1 MAEQEIKVNINGDT
15 SGLDNALSKGQANL
29 ARFAKVGA
37 AAIAA
42 TGVAMIG
49 LTKSSLA
56 NVDVLT
62 KQARTL
68 GLTTSAFQK
77 MTLVAGEAGIES
89 GKLSSM
95 LGLMQRNIVE
105 LQQGTKLQT
114 ESFGRLGLSIKDL
127 QGLSPDEQFAKIA
140 ASLDAVKDPAEKTA
154 LAMEVFGRSG
164 KDAINMLSDYSA
176 KAANAAK
183 FQNEFGI
190 AVSQF
195 DAETIEAANDAMGR
209 LGMIVTGVGN
219 IIAANVAPA
228 LVALSNGFIE
238 LVGTGSRFRDVM
250 GFIGENLDVMANS
263 VGVLAVAMTAK
274 AIPAI
279 YAMVT
284 GTGFLTGAMTLLS
297 RVPVVLMFTGLVLGA
312 GYLITKFMDLV
323 ENVGGFGNA
332 LTLMGGVAKAVFSG
346 IGTSASA
353 LVPAMNAV
361 WESVKA
367 GFYSM
372 LQGLTEKWAGFL
384 STMGAGY
391 SDMPSWIP
399 GANALGKALTG
410 QAGEAITTMS
420 KLDAAATAATSSAA
434 KLKEEAAAI
443 AGSGVD
449 EAAAA
454 WTRLNDAI
462 SGRTGMTYGGSG
474 LGDGSLL
481 PPKPGDAPSS
491 DGTDTGGVTGGGGGG
506 GGGGGAVKGAAGIAS
521 DMASRLEALQ
531 DGFATESEVVAEW
544 YAQGQETL
552 IAAENAKL
560 LTHEEYIAAKLAL
573 DEQYNSKVA
582 AMNDAAS
589 QHEIDMKR
597 KTVDAVIGLVSAM
610 GSRSEK
616 LAKVAVALNAAK
628 AIAET
633 IQNTAAASVRA
644 LVELGPIAG
653 PPAAARIKMYGAAQV
668 GIIGAN
674 AALSMGSR
682 GGGGGGS
689 AGAGSSATATPAQQ
703 PATTFAFTLQNDPM
717 GFGES
722 FARQLIDQLNSTQ
735 RNGGQIRGVMA

>member
-42 TGVAMIG
+42 TGVAMIA

-164 KDAINMLSDYSA
+164 KDAINMLSNYSA
-176 KAANAAK
+176 KAADAAR
-183 FQNEFGI
+183 FQEEFGI

-228 LVALSNGFIE
+228 IIALSNGFLE
-238 LVGTGSRFRDVM
+238 LVGTGSTFRDVI
-250 GFIGENLDVMANS
+250 GFIGENLDVLVNS
-263 VGVLAVAMTAK
+263 IGVLAVAMTAK

-297 RVPVVLMFTGLVLGA
+297 RVPVVLLFTGLVLSA

-353 LVPAMNAV
+353 LVPAMGAV
-361 WESVKA
+361 WSTIA
-367 GFYSM
+367 TGFYTMIEGIQKVWVGFLRNVS
-372 LQGLTEKWAGFL
+372 QGLAN
-384 STMGAGY
+384 
-391 SDMPSWIP
+391 IP
-399 GANALGKALTG
+399 GMGDASDAIGGFAID
-410 QAGEAITTMS
+410 AGSAVYEYG
-420 KLDAAATAATSSAA
+420 AAADSAVE
-434 KLKEEAAAI
+434 KTKNLKAEIETLKSA
-443 AGSGVD
+443 GVD

-454 WTRLNDAI
+454 FNRLNDAI
-462 SGRTGMTYGGSG
+462 SGRTGMTYGGTG

-481 PPKPGDAPSS
+481 PPAPGDAPNG

-521 DMASRLEALQ
+521 DMAARLEALQ
-531 DGFATESEVVAEW
+531 DGFATEAEVVAEW

-552 IAAENAKL
+552 AGALEAEL
-560 LTHEEYIAAKLAL
+560 LTREEYAAAVENLERQHQDKLSQIKSGSMSQQL
-573 DEQYNSKVA
+573 S
-582 AMNDAAS
+582 DAAGFFGSMANVIKTGGGKALKAS
-589 QHEIDMKR
+589 QILSAAQGLINSYVAFTEVLKDPSF
-597 KTVDAVIGLVSAM
+597 IGRPWARLAAAGGVLAAGLNMVQAIKGVSSS
-610 GSRSEK
+610 GG
-616 LAKVAVALNAAK
+616 AA
-628 AIAET
+628 ASSGGGGAT
-633 IQNTAAASVRA
+633 ATAAAA
-644 LVELGPIAG
+644 
-653 PPAAARIKMYGAAQV
+653 
-668 GIIGAN
+668 
-674 AALSMGSR
+674 
-682 GGGGGGS
+682 
-689 AGAGSSATATPAQQ
+689 PAQQ
-703 PATTFAFTLQNDPM
+703 SATTFSFTLQNDPM

-722 FARQLIDQLNSTQ
+722 FARQLIEQLNSTQ

>member
-1 MAEQEIKVNINGDT
+1 MAAQEIKVNINGDT
-15 SGLDNALSKGQANL
+15 SGLDSALSKGQANL

-49 LTKSSLA
+49 LTKTSLA
-56 NVDVLT
+56 NIDTLT

-105 LQQGTKLQT
+105 LSSGTKLQT
-114 ESFGRLGLSIKDL
+114 EAFSKLGLSVKDL

-183 FQNEFGI
+183 FQKEFGI

-238 LVGTGSRFRDVM
+238 LVGEGSRFRDVM

-284 GTGFLTGAMTLLS
+284 STGFLTGAMVALRGAILL
-297 RVPVVLMFTGLVLGA
+297 TGIGALVIGA

-353 LVPAMNAV
+353 LVPAMGAV
-361 WESVKA
+361 WSTIA
-367 GFYSM
+367 TGFYTMIEGIQKVWVSF
-372 LQGLTEKWAGFL
+372 LQNVSQGLAN
-384 STMGAGY
+384 
-391 SDMPSWIP
+391 IP
-399 GANALGKALTG
+399 GMGDAAEAIGGFAIVAGSAVYEYTAAANEAVATTKALN
-410 QAGEAITTMS
+410 
-420 KLDAAATAATSSAA
+420 D
-434 KLKEEAAAI
+434 EAAAL
-443 AGSGVD
+443 AKGGVD

-454 WTRLNDAI
+454 FTRLSDAI
-462 SGRTGMTYGGSG
+462 SGRTGMTFGGEG
-474 LGDGSLL
+474 LGNGSLL
-481 PPKPGDAPSS
+481 PPAPGDAPAGEGDAPIVPS
-491 DGTDTGGVTGGGGGG
+491 
-506 GGGGGAVKGAAGIAS
+506 GGAVKGASGIAA
-521 DMASRLEALQ
+521 DMAARLEALQ
-531 DGFATESEVVAEW
+531 EGFATEAEVVAEW

-552 IAAENAKL
+552 AGALEAEL
-560 LTHEEYIAAKLAL
+560 LTREEYNAAILALEQQHADKLAGI
-573 DEQYNSKVA
+573 
-582 AMNDAAS
+582 NDASVKDRLEGYKGMFSDIAS
-589 QHEIDMKR
+589 LASSGNK
-597 KTVDAVIGLVSAM
+597 KLFKIGQAASLANALVSGYEAATDAW
-610 GSRSEK
+610 
-616 LAKVAVALNAAK
+616 AKGMK
-628 AIAET
+628 IGGPPM
-633 IQNTAAASVRA
+633 AAAFTGASLIKTAGLIASIKSV
-644 LVELGPIAG
+644 
-653 PPAAARIKMYGAAQV
+653 
-668 GIIGAN
+668 N
-674 AALSMGSR
+674 SS
-682 GGGGGGS
+682 GGGGGGTS
-689 AGAGSSATATPAQQ
+689 GGGGATASAAAPAQQ

>member
-1 MAEQEIKVNINGDT
+1 MAAQEIKVNINGDT

-49 LTKSSLA
+49 LTKTSLA
-56 NVDVLT
+56 NVDVLA
-62 KQARTL
+62 KQARSL

-77 MTLVAGEAGIES
+77 MTMVAGEAGIES

-105 LQQGTKLQT
+105 LSNGTKLQT
-114 ESFGRLGLSIKDL
+114 EAFGKLGLSIADL

-140 ASLDAVKDPAEKTA
+140 ASLDAIKDPAEKTA
-154 LAMEVFGRSG
+154 MAMEVFGRSG

-176 KAANAAK
+176 KAANAAR
-183 FQNEFGI
+183 FQEEFGI

-238 LVGTGSRFRDVM
+238 LVGEGSRFRDVM

-284 GTGFLTGAMTLLS
+284 STGFLTGAMVALRGAILL
-297 RVPVVLMFTGLVLGA
+297 TGIGALVIGA

-353 LVPAMNAV
+353 LVPAMGAV
-361 WESVKA
+361 WSTIA
-367 GFYSM
+367 TGFYTMIEGIQKVWVSF
-372 LQGLTEKWAGFL
+372 LQNVSQGLAN
-384 STMGAGY
+384 
-391 SDMPSWIP
+391 IP
-399 GANALGKALTG
+399 GMGDAAEAIGGFAIVAGSAVYEYTAAANEAVATTKALND
-410 QAGEAITTMS
+410 EAKALAS
-420 KLDAAATAATSSAA
+420 
-434 KLKEEAAAI
+434 
-443 AGSGVD
+443 GGVD

-454 WTRLNDAI
+454 FTRLSDAI

-481 PPKPGDAPSS
+481 PPAAGAAPAGEGEGDAPI
-491 DGTDTGGVTGGGGGG
+491 VAG
-506 GGGGGAVKGAAGIAS
+506 GGGGGAVKGASGIAA
-521 DMASRLEALQ
+521 DMAARLEALQ
-531 DGFATESEVVAEW
+531 EGFATEAEVVAEW

-573 DEQYNSKVA
+573 DEQYHSKVA

-597 KTVDAVIGLVSAM
+597 KTVDAVIGLVSTM

-682 GGGGGGS
+682 GGGGGSVGGGGGGGS
-689 AGAGSSATATPAQQ
+689 AAAPAQA

-735 RNGGQIRGVMA
+735 RNGGQIRGVLA

>member
-1 MAEQEIKVNINGDT
+1 MAAQEIKVNINGDT
-15 SGLDNALSKGQANL
+15 SGLDSALSKGQANL

-49 LTKSSLA
+49 LTKTSLA
-56 NVDVLT
+56 NIDTLT

-105 LQQGTKLQT
+105 LSSGTKLQT
-114 ESFGRLGLSIKDL
+114 EAFSKLGLSVKDL

-183 FQNEFGI
+183 FQKEFGI

-238 LVGTGSRFRDVM
+238 LVGEGSRFRDVM

-284 GTGFLTGAMTLLS
+284 STGFLTGAMVALRGAILL
-297 RVPVVLMFTGLVLGA
+297 TGIGALVIGA

-353 LVPAMNAV
+353 LVPAMGAV
-361 WESVKA
+361 WSTIA
-367 GFYSM
+367 TGFYTMIEGIQKVWVSF
-372 LQGLTEKWAGFL
+372 LQNVSQGLAN
-384 STMGAGY
+384 
-391 SDMPSWIP
+391 IP
-399 GANALGKALTG
+399 GMGDAAEAIGGFAIVAGSAVYEYTAAANEAVATTKALN
-410 QAGEAITTMS
+410 
-420 KLDAAATAATSSAA
+420 D
-434 KLKEEAAAI
+434 EAAAL
-443 AGSGVD
+443 AKGGVD

-454 WTRLNDAI
+454 FTRLSDAI
-462 SGRTGMTYGGSG
+462 SGRTGMTFGGEG
-474 LGDGSLL
+474 LGNGSLL
-481 PPKPGDAPSS
+481 PPAPDDAPAGEGDAPIVPS
-491 DGTDTGGVTGGGGGG
+491 
-506 GGGGGAVKGAAGIAS
+506 GGAVKGASGIAA
-521 DMASRLEALQ
+521 DMAARLEALQ
-531 DGFATESEVVAEW
+531 EGFATEAEVVAEW

-552 IAAENAKL
+552 AGALEAEL
-560 LTHEEYIAAKLAL
+560 LTREEYNAAILALEQQHADKLAGI
-573 DEQYNSKVA
+573 
-582 AMNDAAS
+582 NDASVKDRLEGYKGMFSDIAS
-589 QHEIDMKR
+589 LASSGNK
-597 KTVDAVIGLVSAM
+597 KLFKIGQAASLANALVSGYEAATDAW
-610 GSRSEK
+610 
-616 LAKVAVALNAAK
+616 AKGMK
-628 AIAET
+628 IGGPPM
-633 IQNTAAASVRA
+633 AAAFTGASLIKTAGLIASIKSV
-644 LVELGPIAG
+644 
-653 PPAAARIKMYGAAQV
+653 
-668 GIIGAN
+668 N
-674 AALSMGSR
+674 SS
-682 GGGGGGS
+682 GGGGGGTS
-689 AGAGSSATATPAQQ
+689 GGGGATASAAAPAQQ

>member
-1 MAEQEIKVNINGDT
+1 MAAQEIKVNINGDT
-15 SGLDNALSKGQANL
+15 SGLDSALSKGQANL

-49 LTKSSLA
+49 LTKTSLA
-56 NVDVLT
+56 NIDTLT

-105 LQQGTKLQT
+105 LSSGTKLQT
-114 ESFGRLGLSIKDL
+114 EAFSKLGLSVKDL

-183 FQNEFGI
+183 FQKEFGI

-238 LVGTGSRFRDVM
+238 LVGEGSRFRDVM

-284 GTGFLTGAMTLLS
+284 STGFLTGAMVALRGAILL
-297 RVPVVLMFTGLVLGA
+297 TGIGALVIGA

-353 LVPAMNAV
+353 LVPAMGAV
-361 WESVKA
+361 WSTIA
-367 GFYSM
+367 TGFYTMIEGIQKVWVSF
-372 LQGLTEKWAGFL
+372 LQNVSQGLAN
-384 STMGAGY
+384 
-391 SDMPSWIP
+391 IP
-399 GANALGKALTG
+399 GMGDAAEAIGGFAIVAGSAVYEYTAAANEAVATTKALN
-410 QAGEAITTMS
+410 
-420 KLDAAATAATSSAA
+420 D
-434 KLKEEAAAI
+434 EAAAL
-443 AGSGVD
+443 AKGGVD

-454 WTRLNDAI
+454 FTRLSDAI
-462 SGRTGMTYGGSG
+462 SGRTGMTFGGEG
-474 LGDGSLL
+474 LGNGSLL
-481 PPKPGDAPSS
+481 PPAPDDAPAGEGDAPIVPS
-491 DGTDTGGVTGGGGGG
+491 
-506 GGGGGAVKGAAGIAS
+506 GGAVKGASGIAA
-521 DMASRLEALQ
+521 DMAARLEALQ
-531 DGFATESEVVAEW
+531 EGFATEAEVVAEW

-552 IAAENAKL
+552 AGALEAEL
-560 LTHEEYIAAKLAL
+560 LTREEYNAAILALEQQHADKLAGI
-573 DEQYNSKVA
+573 
-582 AMNDAAS
+582 NDASVKDRLEGYKGMFSDIAS
-589 QHEIDMKR
+589 LASSGNK
-597 KTVDAVIGLVSAM
+597 KLFKIGQAASLANALVSGYEAATDAW
-610 GSRSEK
+610 
-616 LAKVAVALNAAK
+616 AKGMK
-628 AIAET
+628 IGGPPM
-633 IQNTAAASVRA
+633 AAAFTGASLIKTA
-644 LVELGPIAG
+644 GLIAG
-653 PPAAARIKMYGAAQV
+653 T
-668 GIIGAN
+668 
-674 AALSMGSR
+674 S
-682 GGGGGGS
+682 GGGG
-689 AGAGSSATATPAQQ
+689 ATASAAAPAQQ

>member
-15 SGLDNALSKGQANL
+15 SGLDSALSKGQSNL

-49 LTKSSLA
+49 LTKTSLA
-56 NVDVLT
+56 NIDTLT

-105 LQQGTKLQT
+105 LSSGTKLQT
-114 ESFGRLGLSIKDL
+114 EAFGKLGLSIKDL

-228 LVALSNGFIE
+228 IIALSNGFLE
-238 LVGTGSRFRDVM
+238 LVGTGSTFRDVI
-250 GFIGENLDVMANS
+250 GFIGENLDVLVNS
-263 VGVLAVAMTAK
+263 IGVLAVAMTAK

-297 RVPVVLMFTGLVLGA
+297 RVPVVLLFTGLVLSA

-353 LVPAMNAV
+353 LVPAMGAV
-361 WESVKA
+361 WSTIA
-367 GFYSM
+367 TGFYTMIEGIQKVWVGFLRNVS
-372 LQGLTEKWAGFL
+372 QGLAN
-384 STMGAGY
+384 
-391 SDMPSWIP
+391 IP
-399 GANALGKALTG
+399 GMGDASDAIGGFAID
-410 QAGEAITTMS
+410 AGSAVYEYG
-420 KLDAAATAATSSAA
+420 AAADSAVE
-434 KLKEEAAAI
+434 KTKNLKAEIETLKSA
-443 AGSGVD
+443 GVD

-454 WTRLNDAI
+454 FNRLNDAI
-462 SGRTGMTYGGSG
+462 SGRTGMTYGGTG

-481 PPKPGDAPSS
+481 PPAPGDAPNG

-521 DMASRLEALQ
+521 DMAARLEALQ
-531 DGFATESEVVAEW
+531 DGFATEAEVVAEW

-552 IAAENAKL
+552 AGALEAEL
-560 LTHEEYIAAKLAL
+560 LTREEYNAAILALEQQHADKLAGI
-573 DEQYNSKVA
+573 
-582 AMNDAAS
+582 NDASVKDRLEGYKGMFSDIAS
-589 QHEIDMKR
+589 LASSGNK
-597 KTVDAVIGLVSAM
+597 KLFKIGQAASLANALVSGYEAATDAW
-610 GSRSEK
+610 
-616 LAKVAVALNAAK
+616 AKGMK
-628 AIAET
+628 IGGPPM
-633 IQNTAAASVRA
+633 AAAFTGASLIKTAGLIASIKSV
-644 LVELGPIAG
+644 
-653 PPAAARIKMYGAAQV
+653 
-668 GIIGAN
+668 N
-674 AALSMGSR
+674 SS
-682 GGGGGGS
+682 GGGGGGTS
-689 AGAGSSATATPAQQ
+689 GGGATASAAAPAQQ
-703 PATTFAFTLQNDPM
+703 ASTTFAFTLQNDPM

-722 FARQLIDQLNSTQ
+722 FARQLIEQLNSTQ
-735 RNGGQIRGVMA
+735 RNGGQIRGVLA

>member
-1 MAEQEIKVNINGDT
+1 MAAQEIKVNINGDT

-37 AAIAA
+37 VAIAA
-42 TGVAMIG
+42 AGAALVG
-49 LTKSSLA
+49 LTKTSLA
-56 NVDVLT
+56 NIDTLT
-62 KQARTL
+62 KQARSL
-68 GLTTSAFQK
+68 GLTTAAFQE

-105 LQQGTKLQT
+105 LSNGTKLQT
-114 ESFGRLGLSIKDL
+114 EAFGKLGLSIADL

-176 KAANAAK
+176 KAAEAAR
-183 FQNEFGI
+183 FQKEFGI

-195 DAETIEAANDAMGR
+195 DAETIEAANDAFGR
-209 LGMIVTGVGN
+209 IAMALSGLGN
-219 IIAANVAPA
+219 IMAANVAPA
-228 LVALSNGFIE
+228 IVALSNGFLD
-238 LVGTGSRFRDVM
+238 LVGTGSKFRDAI
-250 GFIGENLDVMANS
+250 GFIGDNLDVLGALI
-263 VGVLAVAMTAK
+263 VGLAATT
-274 AIPAI
+274 IPA
-279 YAMVT
+279 MVVSLTSIATAFMAGATAT
-284 GTGFLTGAMTLLS
+284 GILS
-297 RVPVVLMFTGLVLGA
+297 AALVVLKGAFMLLGGPIGIAAGLIGA
-312 GYLITKFMDLV
+312 AAAYFLIFRD
-323 ENVGGFGNA
+323 NA
-332 LTLMGGVAKAVFSG
+332 GEAETASYDAAA
-346 IGTSASA
+346 GTSALNGALDVFYQTAAPSA
-353 LVPAMNAV
+353 
-361 WESVKA
+361 
-367 GFYSM
+367 
-372 LQGLTEKWAGFL
+372 
-384 STMGAGY
+384 
-391 SDMPSWIP
+391 
-399 GANALGKALTG
+399 GKAAIAL
-410 QAGEAITTMS
+410 ANDNRKLAESAYEAAKGELAKQKAMLLS
-420 KLDAAATAATSSAA
+420 SSAA
-434 KLKEEAAAI
+434 YEANLTDVEGAAMLGYAMDKRVLAHRSSLEKLAAAEN
-443 AGSGVD
+443 ALEQARRDNRS
-449 EAAAA
+449 AAS
-454 WTRLNDAI
+454 AI
-462 SGRTGMTYGGSG
+462 TGAEY
-474 LGDGSLL
+474 
-481 PPKPGDAPSS
+481 
-491 DGTDTGGVTGGGGGG
+491 
-506 GGGGGAVKGAAGIAS
+506 GAVTLPGAPPVVTTTTPGVAGGAGIAS
-521 DMASRLEALQ
+521 DMAARLEALQ
-531 DGFATESEVVAEW
+531 EGFATEAEVVAEW

-552 IAAENAKL
+552 IAAEDAKL

-573 DEQYNSKVA
+573 DEQYHSKVA

-597 KTVDAVIGLVSAM
+597 KTVDAVIGLVSTM

-682 GGGGGGS
+682 GGGGGGGS
-689 AGAGSSATATPAQQ
+689 AGAGSSAATAAPAQQ
-703 PATTFAFTLQNDPM
+703 QATTFAFTLQNDPM

-735 RNGGQIRGVMA
+735 RNGGQIRGVLA